1 MGDHDEQPTGRVVY
15 GHGYDGFVK
24 FARKVAPPDE
34 LPLVRVGQGDARR
47 DYYPEDID
55 SPEASAAMLAVCLLL
70 AAFAVGVVVGWLLL

>member
-1 MGDHDEQPTGRVVY
+1 MR
-15 GHGYDGFVK
+15 GHT
-24 FARKVAPPDE
+24 E